1 MQIMKFVAT
10 VAIVL
15 VAFSCQSQQT
25 KSNAPAAT
33 TVSQSTSVPTGSP
46 FTNVDVAGFKQLMG
60 GNDVVVLDVRTPQET
75 AMGMIEGAIQ
85 INVMDPSFQQKI
97 ASLDKDKTYL
107 VYCRSGRRS
116 VTACNTMADAGFSK
130 LYNLLGGY
138 NVWR

>member
-85 INVMDPSFQQKI
+85 INVMDP
-97 ASLDKDKTYL
+97 L
-107 VYCRSGRRS
+107 
-116 VTACNTMADAGFSK
+116 FSK
-130 LYNLLGGY
+130 RLHL
-138 NVWR
+138 